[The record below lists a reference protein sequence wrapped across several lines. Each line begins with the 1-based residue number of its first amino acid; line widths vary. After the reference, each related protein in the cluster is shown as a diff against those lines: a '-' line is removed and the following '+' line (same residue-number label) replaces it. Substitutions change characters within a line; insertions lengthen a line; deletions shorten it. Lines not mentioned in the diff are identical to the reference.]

1 MAALAHPAPARP
13 WTTSAVYRHRGTA
26 LVFPLVD
33 DMDRPNPLTPRT
45 PRTPGTS
52 RTSRRS
58 AAAPSHPSV
67 PPAPEARAAA
77 PGPARLVAPAT
88 WALLAGAWLVAGLFI
103 AFGSTWLA
111 APLGPGVAAVAFGVL
126 FATILAASFGVVH
139 EADHLAQQLG
149 EPYGTLVLT
158 LSIVSI
164 EVILIASVLLGP
176 GDSSA
181 IGRDSI
187 FAVMMIIMNLVIGI
201 CLVAGAARHGDQEYN
216 AQGAS
221 AYLGMIV
228 LLTGTALVLPNH
240 LGGAGAFSTPQALG
254 MAALTACLYAAF
266 LWLQMRSHRRY
277 FLQPAAGSMAMP
289 ASASPP
295 ALALAPQQPGT
306 GRRAALVHSLVLLA
320 LVLPIVLLA
329 HYLAIATDYGIA
341 AAGAPAAVGGV
352 LIAIIVFTPESITAV
367 RAAMANEMQRAL
379 NLCLGAFVST
389 VGLTVPAVLLI
400 GVATGQ
406 RMAMG
411 LSGTEVVLLVLTVAL
426 SMLSFNGQRSSPI
439 QGLMHLTL
447 FAVFGLVLFF
457 S

>member
-1 MAALAHPAPARP
+1 MPKPNLP
-13 WTTSAVYRHRGTA
+13 TT
-26 LVFPLVD
+26 P
-33 DMDRPNPLTPRT
+33 
-45 PRTPGTS
+45 
-52 RTSRRS
+52 RS
-58 AAAPSHPSV
+58 AAAQPVHPGQ
-67 PPAPEARAAA
+67 P
-77 PGPARLVAPAT
+77 RLVAPTT

-103 AFGSTWLA
+103 ALGSTWLA
-111 APLGPGVAAVAFGVL
+111 APLTTGVAAGAFGLL

-201 CLVAGAARHGDQEYN
+201 CLVAGSARHGDQEYN
-216 AQGAS
+216 AQGAT
-221 AYLGMIV
+221 AYLGMIA

-254 MAALTACLYAAF
+254 MAALTAVLYAAF

-277 FLQPAAGSMAMP
+277 FIQPAAGSMAVP
-289 ASASPP
+289 AAAP
-295 ALALAPQQPGT
+295 LLAPQASEALPGT
-306 GRRAALVHSLVLLA
+306 GRRAVLVRSLVLLA

-329 HYLAIATDYGIA
+329 HYLAIVTDYGIA

-367 RAAMANEMQRAL
+367 RAAMGNEMQRAI

-411 LSGTEVVLLVLTVAL
+411 LSGAEVVLLVLTVAL

-447 FAVFGLVLFF
+447 FAVFGLVLFLP
-457 S
+457 

>member
-1 MAALAHPAPARP
+1 MAGLARPAPARP
-13 WTTSAVYRHRGTA
+13 WTTSAVDFHQGTA
-26 LVFPLVD
+26 LVFLPRD
-33 DMDRPNPLTPRT
+33 DMPKPNPRTTP
-45 PRTPGTS
+45 
-52 RTSRRS
+52 RS
-58 AAAPSHPSV
+58 AAAHP
-67 PPAPEARAAA
+67 AH
-77 PGPARLVAPAT
+77 PGQPRLVAPST

-111 APLGPGVAAVAFGVL
+111 APLTTGVAAGAFGLL

-201 CLVAGAARHGDQEYN
+201 CLVAGSARHGDQEYN
-216 AQGAS
+216 AQGAT

-277 FLQPAAGSMAMP
+277 FIQPAAGSMAVPAAAQRTRGGETAAMP
-289 ASASPP
+289 GP
-295 ALALAPQQPGT
+295 A
-306 GRRAALVHSLVLLA
+306 GRRAMAVRSAVLLA

-329 HYLAIATDYGIA
+329 HYLAIVTDYGIA

-367 RAAMANEMQRAL
+367 RAAMGNEMQRAI

-426 SMLSFNGQRSSPI
+426 AVLSFNGQRTSPI

-447 FAVFGLVLFF
+447 FAVFGLVLFLP
-457 S
+457 

>member
-1 MAALAHPAPARP
+1 MPK
-13 WTTSAVYRHRGTA
+13 
-26 LVFPLVD
+26 
-33 DMDRPNPLTPRT
+33 PNL
-45 PRTPGTS
+45 
-52 RTSRRS
+52 RTSPRS
-58 AAAPSHPSV
+58 AAAHPAHLGQ
-67 PPAPEARAAA
+67 P
-77 PGPARLVAPAT
+77 RLVAPAT

-103 AFGSTWLA
+103 AFGSSWLA
-111 APLGPGVAAVAFGVL
+111 APLGPGVAAGAFGLL

-201 CLVAGAARHGDQEYN
+201 CLVAGSARHGDQEYN
-216 AQGAS
+216 AQGAT

-277 FLQPAAGSMAMP
+277 FIQPAAGSMAVP
-289 ASASPP
+289 ASAQPLGSRKTQAATGP
-295 ALALAPQQPGT
+295 A
-306 GRRAALVHSLVLLA
+306 GRRAMVVRSMVLLA

-329 HYLAIATDYGIA
+329 HYLAIVTDYGIA

-367 RAAMANEMQRAL
+367 RAAMGNEMQRAI

-400 GVATGQ
+400 GVARGQ

-411 LSGTEVVLLVLTVAL
+411 LSGTEVVLMVLTVAL
-426 SMLSFNGQRSSPI
+426 SVLSFNGQRTSPI

-447 FAVFGLVLFF
+447 FAVFGLVLFLP
-457 S
+457 

>member
-1 MAALAHPAPARP
+1 MAKPNPIKP
-13 WTTSAVYRHRGTA
+13 PRGTA
-26 LVFPLVD
+26 P
-33 DMDRPNPLTPRT
+33 PH
-45 PRTPGTS
+45 
-52 RTSRRS
+52 
-58 AAAPSHPSV
+58 HPPTAH
-67 PPAPEARAAA
+67 PPA
-77 PGPARLVAPAT
+77 PARLVAPAT

-103 AFGSTWLA
+103 AFGGSWLA
-111 APLGPGVAAVAFGVL
+111 APLGPGLAAGVFALL

-149 EPYGTLVLT
+149 EPYGTLILT

-201 CLVAGAARHGDQEYN
+201 CLLAGSARHGDQEYN
-216 AQGAS
+216 AQGAT
-221 AYLGMIV
+221 AYLAMIV

-266 LWLQMRSHRRY
+266 LWLQMRSHKRY
-277 FLQPAAGSMAMP
+277 FIQPAAGSMAVPTPAPPPRGRQNQAMP
-289 ASASPP
+289 GP
-295 ALALAPQQPGT
+295 A
-306 GRRAALVHSLVLLA
+306 GRRAMAVRSAVLLA

-329 HYLAIATDYGIA
+329 HYLAIVTDYGIA
-341 AAGAPAAVGGV
+341 AAKAPAAVGGV

-367 RAAMANEMQRAL
+367 RAAMGNEMQRAI

-406 RMAMG
+406 QMAMG
-411 LSGTEVVLLVLTVAL
+411 LSGAEVVLLVLTVAL
-426 SMLSFNGQRSSPI
+426 SMLSFNGQRTSPI

-447 FAVFGLVLFF
+447 FAVFGLVLFLP
-457 S
+457 

>member
-1 MAALAHPAPARP
+1 MPKPNLRKTPHGAVAHPA
-13 WTTSAVYRHRGTA
+13 H
-26 LVFPLVD
+26 
-33 DMDRPNPLTPRT
+33 
-45 PRTPGTS
+45 PGQL
-52 RTSRRS
+52 
-58 AAAPSHPSV
+58 
-67 PPAPEARAAA
+67 
-77 PGPARLVAPAT
+77 RLVAPAT

-103 AFGSTWLA
+103 AFGSAWLA
-111 APLGPGVAAVAFGVL
+111 APLGPGVAAGAFVLL

-164 EVILIASVLLGP
+164 EGILIASVLLGP

-216 AQGAS
+216 AQGAT
-221 AYLGMIV
+221 AYLGMIA

-254 MAALTACLYAAF
+254 MAAITACLYAGF
-266 LWLQMRSHRRY
+266 LWLQMRSHRRC
-277 FLQPAAGSMAMP
+277 FIQPAAGSIAVP
-289 ASASPP
+289 ASAPVTRKHE
-295 ALALAPQQPGT
+295 AQPGA
-306 GRRAALVHSLVLLA
+306 GRRAVLVRSLVLLA

-329 HYLAIATDYGIA
+329 HYLAIVTDYGIA

-367 RAAMANEMQRAL
+367 RAAMGNEMQRAV

-426 SMLSFNGQRSSPI
+426 SILSFNGQRTSPI

-447 FAVFGLVLFF
+447 FVVFGLVLFLP
-457 S
+457 

>member
-1 MAALAHPAPARP
+1 MPCSSLH
-13 WTTSAVYRHRGTA
+13 
-26 LVFPLVD
+26 
-33 DMDRPNPLTPRT
+33 DMTQPNPTKPPR
-45 PRTPGTS
+45 G
-52 RTSRRS
+52 
-58 AAAPSHPSV
+58 AAAPFHSRPPAHSAHPSR
-67 PPAPEARAAA
+67 P
-77 PGPARLVAPAT
+77 RLVAPTT

-103 AFGSTWLA
+103 AFGSAWLA
-111 APLGPGVAAVAFGVL
+111 APLGPGVAAGAFGLL

-176 GDSSA
+176 GDASA

-201 CLVAGAARHGDQEYN
+201 CLVAGSSRHGDQEYN
-216 AQGAS
+216 AQGAT

-277 FLQPAAGSMAMP
+277 FLQPAAGGMAVP
-289 ASASPP
+289 AT
-295 ALALAPQQPGT
+295 APLSVPQEPDILPGAD
-306 GRRAALVHSLVLLA
+306 RRAVIVRSAVLLA

-329 HYLAIATDYGIA
+329 HYVAIVTDYGIA

-367 RAAMANEMQRAL
+367 RAAMGNEMQRAL

-426 SMLSFNGQRSSPI
+426 SMLSFNGQRTSPI

-447 FAVFGLVLFF
+447 FAVFGLVLFLP
-457 S
+457 

>member
-1 MAALAHPAPARP
+1 MAQPNPTRPSRGTASAPPHHPPVSAAHPA
-13 WTTSAVYRHRGTA
+13 
-26 LVFPLVD
+26 
-33 DMDRPNPLTPRT
+33 
-45 PRTPGTS
+45 
-52 RTSRRS
+52 
-58 AAAPSHPSV
+58 
-67 PPAPEARAAA
+67 A
-77 PGPARLVAPAT
+77 PGQARLVAPAT
-88 WALLAGAWLVAGLFI
+88 WVLLAGAWLVAGLFM
-103 AFGSTWLA
+103 AFGKAWLA
-111 APLGPGVAAVAFGVL
+111 DPMGLGVAAGVFALL
-126 FATILAASFGVVH
+126 FATILGASFGVVH

-201 CLVAGAARHGDQEYN
+201 CLVAGSTRHGDQEYN
-216 AQGAS
+216 AQGTT
-221 AYLGMIV
+221 AYLAMIV

-266 LWLQMRSHRRY
+266 LWLQMRSHKRY
-277 FLQPAAGSMAMP
+277 FIQPAAGSMAVP
-289 ASASPP
+289 AVAQPP
-295 ALALAPQQPGT
+295 AEREPEAMPGSA
-306 GRRAALVHSLVLLA
+306 GRRAAAVHSLVLLA

-329 HYLAIATDYGIA
+329 HYLAIVTDYGIA

-367 RAAMANEMQRAL
+367 RAAMGNEMQRAI

-411 LSGTEVVLLVLTVAL
+411 LAGTEVVLLVLTVAL
-426 SMLSFNGQRSSPI
+426 SMLSFNGQRTSPI
-439 QGLMHLTL
+439 QGLMHLML
-447 FAVFGLVLFF
+447 FAVFALVLVLP
-457 S
+457 

>member
-1 MAALAHPAPARP
+1 MAGLARFAPARP
-13 WTTSAVYRHRGTA
+13 WTTSAVDFHQGTA
-26 LVFPLVD
+26 LVFLPWD
-33 DMDRPNPLTPRT
+33 DMPKPNLRTTP
-45 PRTPGTS
+45 
-52 RTSRRS
+52 RS
-58 AAAPSHPSV
+58 AAAHP
-67 PPAPEARAAA
+67 AH
-77 PGPARLVAPAT
+77 PGQPRLVSPTT

-111 APLGPGVAAVAFGVL
+111 APLGPGAAAGAFGLL

-201 CLVAGAARHGDQEYN
+201 CLVAGSARHGDQEYN
-216 AQGAS
+216 AQGAT
-221 AYLGMIV
+221 AYLGMIA

-240 LGGAGAFSTPQALG
+240 LGGAGAFSTPQAVG

-277 FLQPAAGSMAMP
+277 FIQPAAGSMAVPPSAQRTRGGQTAAMP
-289 ASASPP
+289 GQA
-295 ALALAPQQPGT
+295 
-306 GRRAALVHSLVLLA
+306 GRRAMAVRSAVLLA

-329 HYLAIATDYGIA
+329 HYLAIVTDYGIA

-367 RAAMANEMQRAL
+367 RAAMGNEMQRAV

-426 SMLSFNGQRSSPI
+426 AMLSFNGQRTSPI

-447 FAVFGLVLFF
+447 FAAFGLVLFLP
-457 S
+457 

>member
-1 MAALAHPAPARP
+1 MPKPNLRRTPHGAVAHPA
-13 WTTSAVYRHRGTA
+13 H
-26 LVFPLVD
+26 
-33 DMDRPNPLTPRT
+33 
-45 PRTPGTS
+45 PGQL
-52 RTSRRS
+52 
-58 AAAPSHPSV
+58 
-67 PPAPEARAAA
+67 
-77 PGPARLVAPAT
+77 RLVAPAT

-103 AFGSTWLA
+103 AFGSAWLA
-111 APLGPGVAAVAFGVL
+111 APLGPGVAAGAFVLL

-216 AQGAS
+216 AQGAT
-221 AYLGMIV
+221 AYLGMIA

-277 FLQPAAGSMAMP
+277 FIQPAAGSMAVP
-289 ASASPP
+289 AAAPLP
-295 ALALAPQQPGT
+295 APQENEALPGT
-306 GRRAALVHSLVLLA
+306 GRRAVLVRSLVLLA

-329 HYLAIATDYGIA
+329 HYLAIVTDYGIA

-367 RAAMANEMQRAL
+367 RAAMGNEMQRAV

-426 SMLSFNGQRSSPI
+426 SMLSFNGQRTSPI

-447 FAVFGLVLFF
+447 FAVFVLVLFLP
-457 S
+457 

>member
-1 MAALAHPAPARP
+1 MPKPNLP
-13 WTTSAVYRHRGTA
+13 TT
-26 LVFPLVD
+26 P
-33 DMDRPNPLTPRT
+33 
-45 PRTPGTS
+45 
-52 RTSRRS
+52 RS
-58 AAAPSHPSV
+58 AAAQPVHPGQ
-67 PPAPEARAAA
+67 P
-77 PGPARLVAPAT
+77 RLVAPTT

-103 AFGSTWLA
+103 ALGSTWLA
-111 APLGPGVAAVAFGVL
+111 APLTTGVAAGAFGLL

-201 CLVAGAARHGDQEYN
+201 CLVAGSARHGDQEYN
-216 AQGAS
+216 AQGAT
-221 AYLGMIV
+221 AYLGMIA

-254 MAALTACLYAAF
+254 MAALTAGLYAAF

-277 FLQPAAGSMAMP
+277 FIQPTAGSMAVP
-289 ASASPP
+289 AAAPLP
-295 ALALAPQQPGT
+295 APQASEALPGT
-306 GRRAALVHSLVLLA
+306 GRRAVLVRSLVLLA

-329 HYLAIATDYGIA
+329 HYLAIVTDYGIA

-367 RAAMANEMQRAL
+367 RAARANEMQRAI

-411 LSGTEVVLLVLTVAL
+411 LSGTEVVLLVLTVVL

-447 FAVFGLVLFF
+447 FAVFGLVLFLP
-457 S
+457 

>member
-1 MAALAHPAPARP
+1 
-13 WTTSAVYRHRGTA
+13 
-26 LVFPLVD
+26 
-33 DMDRPNPLTPRT
+33 MDRPNNPRHFA
-45 PRTPGTS
+45 
-52 RTSRRS
+52 RS
-58 AAAPSHPSV
+58 AAAQPLLPHVLV
-67 PPAPEARAAA
+67 PPAAGT
-77 PGPARLVAPAT
+77 GPSRLVAPTT
-88 WALLAGAWLVAGLFI
+88 WALLAGTWLVAGLFI
-103 AFGSTWLA
+103 AFGGTWLA
-111 APLGPGVAAVAFGVL
+111 APLGPGLAAGVFALL

-176 GDSSA
+176 GEAST

-201 CLVAGAARHGDQEYN
+201 CLLAGAARHGDQEYN
-216 AQGAS
+216 AQGAT
-221 AYLGMIV
+221 AYLGMIA

-254 MAALTACLYAAF
+254 MAALTAGLYAAF

-277 FLQPAAGSMAMP
+277 FIQPAAGSMAVP
-289 ASASPP
+289 ASAPLPVPQESE
-295 ALALAPQQPGT
+295 ALPGT
-306 GRRAALVHSLVLLA
+306 GRRAVFVRSLVLLA

-329 HYLAIATDYGIA
+329 HDLAIVTDYGIA

-367 RAAMANEMQRAL
+367 RAAMGNGMQRTL

-400 GVATGQ
+400 GVATGR

-411 LSGTEVVLLVLTVAL
+411 LSGTEVVLAVLTVAL
-426 SMLSFNGQRSSPI
+426 SMLSFNGQRTSPL
-439 QGLMHLTL
+439 QGLMHLAL
-447 FAVFGLVLFF
+447 FAVFGLVLFLP
-457 S
+457 

>member
-1 MAALAHPAPARP
+1 MVGLARRAPVRP
-13 WTTSAVYRHRGTA
+13 WTTSAVDFHQGTA
-26 LVFPLVD
+26 LVFLSTD
-33 DMDRPNPLTPRT
+33 DMPKPNLPTTP
-45 PRTPGTS
+45 
-52 RTSRRS
+52 RS
-58 AAAPSHPSV
+58 AAAQPIHPGQ
-67 PPAPEARAAA
+67 P
-77 PGPARLVAPAT
+77 RLVAPTT

-111 APLGPGVAAVAFGVL
+111 APLTTGVAAGAFGLL

-139 EADHLAQQLG
+139 EADHLARQLG

-201 CLVAGAARHGDQEYN
+201 CLVAGSARHGDQEYN
-216 AQGAS
+216 AQGAT
-221 AYLGMIV
+221 AYLGMIA

-240 LGGAGAFSTPQALG
+240 LGGAGAFSTPQAVG
-254 MAALTACLYAAF
+254 MAALTAGLYAAF

-277 FLQPAAGSMAMP
+277 FIQPAAGSMAVP
-289 ASASPP
+289 ATAPLP
-295 ALALAPQQPGT
+295 APQASEALPGT
-306 GRRAALVHSLVLLA
+306 GRRAVLVRSLVLLA

-329 HYLAIATDYGIA
+329 HHLAIVTDYGIA
-341 AAGAPAAVGGV
+341 AVGAPAAVGGV

-367 RAAMANEMQRAL
+367 RAARANEMQRAI

-411 LSGTEVVLLVLTVAL
+411 LSGTEAVLLVLTVVL

-447 FAVFGLVLFF
+447 FAVFGLVLFLP
-457 S
+457 